1 MFIQK
6 LYSNMHAI
14 NNPVPRFTMVFWGK
28 RIVVTPEL
36 IFEVLC
42 VPRVDCPDYPSHHR
56 FSSISRDEFALL
68 ICEEAMLWGGTL
80 NFYTTK
86 FAKGPRILNIVMT
99 FVHTP
104 QSHYSTITEPHAR
117 FLLSL
122 MEGIFIE
129 FPSHMIVFILDF
141 YQDTATCDKLIFP
154 LAITHILTHVHITIP
169 PSSLFHFTGAISKES
184 IWKSATQLST
194 KQPCVETMV
203 VASAAPTSWTFSSS
217 AL

>member
-28 RIVVTPEL
+28 RIVVTPKL

-68 ICEEAMLWGGTL
+68 ICEEAMLWGRTL
-80 NFYTTK
+80 NFSTTK

-99 FVHTP
+99 FVLTS
-104 QSHYSTITEPHAR
+104 QSHYSTITEPYAC

-129 FPSHMIVFILDF
+129 FPSHMIVSILDF
-141 YQDTATCDKLIFP
+141 YQNTATWISSSFLR
-154 LAITHILTHVHITIP
+154 LSHISLHTCT
-169 PSSLFHFTGAISKES
+169 SLFLLLSSIS
-184 IWKSATQLST
+184 WVL
-194 KQPCVETMV
+194 
-203 VASAAPTSWTFSSS
+203 
-217 AL
+217 

>member
-14 NNPVPRFTMVFWGK
+14 DNSVPGFIMVFWGK
-28 RIVVTPEL
+28 HIVVTPEL

-42 VPRVDCPDYPSHHR
+42 VPRVNCPDYLSHHH

-80 NFYTTK
+80 NFSTTK
-86 FAKGPRILNIVMT
+86 FAKGPRILNMVMT
-99 FVHTP
+99 FVLTP
-104 QSHYSTITEPHAR
+104 QSHYSTITKPHAC

-122 MEGIFIE
+122 LEGISIE
-129 FPSHMIVFILDF
+129 FPSHMILSILDF

-154 LAITHILTHVHITIP
+154 SAITHILTHVH
-169 PSSLFHFTGAISKES
+169 
-184 IWKSATQLST
+184 ATMGQN
-194 KQPCVETMV
+194 
-203 VASAAPTSWTFSSS
+203 
-217 AL
+217 

>member
-1 MFIQK
+1 
-6 LYSNMHAI
+6 MHAI
-14 NNPVPRFTMVFWGK
+14 NNSVPRFTMVFWGK
-28 RIVVTPEL
+28 RIIVTPEL

-68 ICEEAMLWGGTL
+68 ICEEAMLWGRTL
-80 NFYTTK
+80 NFSTTK

-99 FVHTP
+99 FVLTS
-104 QSHYSTITEPHAR
+104 QAHYSTITEPHAC

-122 MEGIFIE
+122 MEGISIE
-129 FPSHMIVFILDF
+129 FPSHMIVSIIDF

-154 LAITHILTHVHITIP
+154 SAITHILTHVHITIP
-169 PSSLFHFTGAISKES
+169 PSLFYFMGAISKES

-194 KQPCVETMV
+194 KQPCVETTDA
-203 VASAAPTSWTFSSS
+203 ASAAPTSWTSSSS